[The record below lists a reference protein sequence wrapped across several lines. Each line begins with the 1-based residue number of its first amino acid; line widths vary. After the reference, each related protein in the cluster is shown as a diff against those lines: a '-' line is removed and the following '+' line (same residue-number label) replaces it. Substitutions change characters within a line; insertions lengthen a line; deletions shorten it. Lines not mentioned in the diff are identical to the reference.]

1 MNDLESKSPALDR
14 QRLIETHGKDTQ
26 TFNDAQRIYNYF
38 VANTDTRL
46 GAFLA
51 TGILEKSICRYVDD
65 FIRDGHAQV
74 VRLGRSPQSGIGG
87 VQFISCNP
95 ALFKKQV
102 KQRGL
107 FDDYES

>member
-1 MNDLESKSPALDR
+1 MNEHEKGDTMTPQSE
-14 QRLIETHGKDTQ
+14 QQCKDTKHL
-26 TFNDAQRIYNYF
+26 NDAQRIFNYF
-38 VANTDTRL
+38 AANTDTRL

-65 FIRDGHAQV
+65 FIRNGHAQV
-74 VRLGRSPQSGIGG
+74 VRLGRSPQSGIRD